1 MEQCTNNRVTFT
13 NTLNDNCDLGLDAA
27 NRGSELYQSEDA
39 GGVIVRVLVLQV
51 LKAKVLSLDVNAE
64 FTKSR

>member
-13 NTLNDNCDLGLDAA
+13 NTLNDNSDLGLNGA
-27 NRGSELYQSEDA
+27 NRGSGHYQSEDA
-39 GGVIVRVLVLQV
+39 GGVIVIVLVLQV

>member
-1 MEQCTNNRVTFT
+1 MRQRTNNRVTFT
-13 NTLNDNCDLGLDAA
+13 NTLDDNCDLGFDGA

-39 GGVIVRVLVLQV
+39 GGGIVIVLVFQV